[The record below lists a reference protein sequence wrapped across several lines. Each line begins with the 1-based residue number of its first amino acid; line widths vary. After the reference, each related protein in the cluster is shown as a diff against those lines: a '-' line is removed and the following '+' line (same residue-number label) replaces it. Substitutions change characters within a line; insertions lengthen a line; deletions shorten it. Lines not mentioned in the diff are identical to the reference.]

1 MEFSHQLKKGTTMT
15 SFDPEP
21 YPERTYGLWHWRG
34 WLCAGIILSG
44 LAVLAAPGAPEADAN
59 STTQRSKELT
69 ELDIEDLMKIKVSIV
84 TKGPETI
91 FESPAAVSVI
101 THEDIRRSG
110 ATSIPEALRLV
121 PGLDVAR
128 VDAHTWAISSRGF
141 NDSFANKLLVLMDGR
156 SIYTPL

>member
-1 MEFSHQLKKGTTMT
+1 MT

-21 YPERTYGLWHWRG
+21 YPERTYGLGHWRG

-110 ATSIPEALRLV
+110 ATSIPEA
-121 PGLDVAR
+121 
-128 VDAHTWAISSRGF
+128 
-141 NDSFANKLLVLMDGR
+141 
-156 SIYTPL
+156 